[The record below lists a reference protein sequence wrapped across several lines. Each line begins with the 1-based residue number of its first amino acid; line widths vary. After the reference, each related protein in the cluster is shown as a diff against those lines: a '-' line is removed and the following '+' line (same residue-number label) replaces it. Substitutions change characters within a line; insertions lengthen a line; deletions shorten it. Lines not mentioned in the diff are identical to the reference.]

1 MLKRMKHKMMVFM
14 SKRMIACDEAG
25 FLISYHQ
32 DNHLG
37 FFRWMQLKMHLL
49 SCHICRKYASQI
61 RLLDRKLAEYRVSS
75 AKEPCPHHLSEEAC
89 AKMQHAVNKELNV
102 K

>member
-1 MLKRMKHKMMVFM
+1 MKQKMMVFM

-32 DNHLG
+32 DNPLG
-37 FFRWMQLKMHLL
+37 FYRWMQLKMHLL
-49 SCHICRKYASQI
+49 SCHICRKYVSQI
-61 RLLDRKLAEYRVSS
+61 RQLDRKVAEYRISS
-75 AKEPCPHHLSEEAC
+75 SKEPCPHHLSEEAC
-89 AKMQHAVNKELNV
+89 LKMQHAVNKELDV